1 MKSLLVFATIASQL
15 ISNHALALQG
25 TSKLGDA
32 DFPAPNPS
40 ERHNQKVAAVK
51 SHNYDLL
58 MIGDSILHT
67 VGDSGGEWEPLKAVW
82 QTHFAPRNAINLGYS
97 GYRTENVLWNLQNG
111 ELEMQKSPKVAVVLV
126 GTNNTDDTNYPTVH
140 TAEQIFDGT
149 KAIVET
155 IRKKHPTTKILVLSI
170 FPRGG
175 AREVTNFFRRYTNSD
190 QCVDTC
196 RVAGE
201 LTKKLADNKRVF
213 WLNLNS
219 IFFRND
225 GTLNTDLIP
234 DLVHP
239 GAQGAE
245 AWANALEPTLAKL
258 MGDKVIKSKQ
268 QLGYEKAPSNVKEL
282 ANKRILILGDS
293 ITQDGRYVSMMEYLL
308 QKQHPFLD
316 FNIFSVGLASETASG
331 LSELGHPFPRPDIR
345 ERLNRALVAVRPEV
359 VFACYGMNDGIYQPY
374 DPARMKAFQVGITS
388 MVKQCQAVGARVI
401 LITPPAFDI
410 TQFGDNITKDGEKF
424 VYGKPY
430 AKYDDVLAA
439 FAKWQVNTR
448 PSGVEVINLH
458 TPMELIARNAKKASL
473 ELYRSGDGI
482 HPTDLGH
489 LLMATTILDGLGIK
503 QPKEDLRTTWQT
515 MQSNPLYD
523 LIHKH
528 RAIRSEGWLPFIG
541 YTRGSMTKTTDIVP
555 TETKAAEFQSQ
566 INQLRRGQQ

>member
-1 MKSLLVFATIASQL
+1 MKKAVFSFLTLLCMIPFVCGQAIP
-15 ISNHALALQG
+15 
-25 TSKLGDA
+25 KLGDA
-32 DFPAPNPS
+32 DFPAPTPS
-40 ERHNQKVAAVK
+40 ERHDKKVAAVK
-51 SHNYDLL
+51 SHNYELL

-67 VGDSGGEWEPLKAVW
+67 VGDEGGEWEPLKAVW

-111 ELEMQKSPKVAVVLV
+111 ELELQKSPKVAVVLI
-126 GTNNTDDTNYPTVH
+126 GTNNTDDINYPTVH
-140 TAEQIFDGT
+140 SAEQIFDGT

-155 IRKKHPTTKILVLSI
+155 IRKRHPSTKILILSI

-175 AREVTNFFRRYTNSD
+175 SREVTNFQRRFTNSD

-219 IFFRND
+219 VFFRPD
-225 GTLNTDLIP
+225 GTMNTDLIP

-239 GAQGAE
+239 NAEGAE
-245 AWANALEPTLAKL
+245 AWAAALEPTLAKL

-268 QLGYEKAPSNVKEL
+268 QLAFEKAPSDVKQL
-282 ANKRILILGDS
+282 ASKRIMILGDS

-308 QKQHPFLD
+308 QKQNPFLD

-331 LSELGHPFPRPDIR
+331 LSEIGHPFPRPDIR

-359 VFACYGMNDGIYQPY
+359 VIACYGMNDGIYQPF
-374 DPARMKAFQVGITS
+374 DAARLKAFQIGITS
-388 MVKQCQAVGARVI
+388 MVKQCQAQGARFV
-401 LITPPAFDI
+401 LVTPPVFDI

-439 FAKWQVNTR
+439 FAKWEVKSR
-448 PSGVEVINLH
+448 PGSAEVIDLH
-458 TPMELIARNAKKASL
+458 TPMELISRNAKKASL
-473 ELYRSGDGI
+473 ELFRSGDGI

-489 LLMATTILDGLGIK
+489 LLMAKIILDGLGVK
-503 QPKEDLRTTWQT
+503 QPTEDLRITLQSIQT
-515 MQSNPLYD
+515 NPLYD
-523 LIHKH
+523 LVHKH
-528 RAIRSEGWLPFIG
+528 RATRSEGWLPYIG
-541 YTRGSMTKTTDIVP
+541 YTRGGMTKTTDIIP
-555 TETKAAEFQSQ
+555 TEARAAELQIQ
-566 INQLRRGQQ
+566 INRLRRGQQ